1 MALFD
6 TYTLS
11 WLKIARIKNIL
22 EITSS
27 IICFK
32 SPWYEWRYCK
42 FSIFCR
48 DIQSILSFCTFIHS
62 ADDLYV
68 NGYYGRTY
76 ITLRDMKNRTEIH
89 KTPTKFESS
98 IDYTNHQYATHPK
111 ILQHLWF
118 TKSNLVQLHILVDV
132 KSIIHS
138 KCLLFKCFFLI
149 HMHYHGKK

>member
-11 WLKIARIKNIL
+11 WLKIARIKIYWKLPHQLYVLNL
-22 EITSS
+22 LDMND
-27 IICFK
+27 
-32 SPWYEWRYCK
+32 YCK
-42 FSIFCR
+42 VSIFCR

-68 NGYYGRTY
+68 DGYYGRTY
-76 ITLRDMKNRTEIH
+76 MTLRNMKNRTKIH
-89 KTPTKFESS
+89 KTPTKLEST
-98 IDYTNHQYATHPK
+98 IVYTNHQHPTHPK
-111 ILQHLWF
+111 ILQHLRF

-138 KCLLFKCFFLI
+138 KCLLFKCIFLI